1 MKKYI
6 FLIFLLSTFT
16 VGAASFEFKD
26 GTIVK
31 GAIYYDSKNI
41 VSVSNPTPKGIFIK
55 TLDNKIYVHHY
66 PLMNKAYRDNRDGT
80 YTPVTSMGPPLDDG
94 NYDNPSFMPNCAPA
108 RINFFYFSKKT
119 QKELYVNFFNLTR
132 HYATSSDK
140 GFANTTA
147 LLDAK
152 QTALSIHAH
161 IKGTAYIPKNPNTLA
176 KRKKWQDKVGGELA
190 FSEHVSWHKE

>member
-6 FLIFLLSTFT
+6 FLIFLLSALK
-16 VGAASFEFKD
+16 VGGASFEFKD

-31 GAIYYDSKNI
+31 GTIYYDCKNLA
-41 VSVSNPTPKGIFIK
+41 SQSNPTPKGIFIK

-66 PLMNKAYRDNRDGT
+66 PLINKAYRGNQDGT
-80 YTPVTSMGPPLDDG
+80 YTPVTAMGPPLDGGD
-94 NYDNPSFMPNCAPA
+94 YDNPSFIPNCAPA

-190 FSEHVSWHKE
+190 FSEHVSWQKD